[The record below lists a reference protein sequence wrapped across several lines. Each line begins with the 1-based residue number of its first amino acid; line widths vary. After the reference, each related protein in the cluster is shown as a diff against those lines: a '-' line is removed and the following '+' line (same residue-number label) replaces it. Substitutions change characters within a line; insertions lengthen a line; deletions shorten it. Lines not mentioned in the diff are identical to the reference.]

1 MTTMSRTLAFS
12 PQRTLRRRK
21 RSWTGWAFL
30 APFMVAFLLVLVAPV
45 AYAMYLSLFQHR
57 MIGGTVFVGLN
68 NYAQELTNPVFWDAL
83 GRVLLYLIVF
93 VPVMVAISLLAAL
106 AIDSA
111 RLHFARFFR
120 LAIFL
125 PYAVPGVVAALIW
138 GYMYGTH
145 FGLVGNL
152 QDFLG
157 IALPDPFSAN
167 LVLVSIG
174 NIMVWLC
181 VGYNML
187 VFYSALRVVPAEL
200 YEAAEIDGAGTFRV
214 IRAIK
219 LPAIRPALS
228 VAAVFAVIGAFQ
240 LFNEPNILKTLAP
253 NSISSHFT
261 PNMYAYSLAFAGQQ
275 YNVSAT
281 VAILMGLITVVVA
294 YVLQRVATR
303 KV

>member
-1 MTTMSRTLAFS
+1 MIAF
-12 PQRTLRRRK
+12 
-21 RSWTGWAFL
+21 A
-30 APFMVAFLLVLVAPV
+30 LVLVAPV
-45 AYAMYLSLFQHR
+45 VYAIYLSLFQHR
-57 MIGGTVFVGLN
+57 MIGGTTFVGLG
-68 NYAQELTNPVFWDAL
+68 NYAQELSDPVFWDAL
-83 GRVLLYLIVF
+83 GRVALYLVVF
-93 VPVMVAISLLAAL
+93 VPVMIAFSLAAAL
-106 AIDSA
+106 ALDSA

-145 FGLVGNL
+145 FGLVGNI

-219 LPAIRPALS
+219 LPAIRPALG
-228 VAAVFAVIGAFQ
+228 VAGVFAVIGAFQ

-303 KV
+303 KA